1 MSQGDAWIRSVTRGR
16 TTQNMNI
23 DEMARGL
30 FDTVAADDVVLAAFS
45 VEAAAFRAHKSDYIE
60 SRPRP
65 LS

>member
-1 MSQGDAWIRSVTRGR
+1 
-16 TTQNMNI
+16 MNI